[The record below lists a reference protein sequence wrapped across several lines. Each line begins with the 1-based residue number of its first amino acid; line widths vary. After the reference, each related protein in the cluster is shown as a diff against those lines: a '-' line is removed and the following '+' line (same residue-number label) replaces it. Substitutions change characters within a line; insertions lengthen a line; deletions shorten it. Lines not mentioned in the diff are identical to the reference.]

1 MVPGSGEYCPHDE
14 IPNSKKERMT
24 SKDWKEK
31 HSKEKIK
38 DRQRRL
44 KEPDPGSYIPLS
56 VSVNSFDRM
65 KIEN

>member
-1 MVPGSGEYCPHDE
+1 
-14 IPNSKKERMT
+14 MT